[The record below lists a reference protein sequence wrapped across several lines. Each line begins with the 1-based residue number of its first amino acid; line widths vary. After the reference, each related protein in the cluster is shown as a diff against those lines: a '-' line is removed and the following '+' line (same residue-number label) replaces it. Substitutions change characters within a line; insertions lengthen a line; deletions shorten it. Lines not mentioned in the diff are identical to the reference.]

1 VNRPNPPTAAP
12 LLDLMLRQR
21 VVIAAALGGLTALCW
36 LYLFVAAADMR
47 AMGDMAMPM
56 PMEPKGAVDLVL
68 LLAMWWVM
76 MAGMM
81 LPGAAPMILVF
92 ATINRRRRARDQPYA
107 PTALFAA
114 GYLLAWGGFS
124 VAATLAQWG
133 LERLALLSPMD
144 MSTTSARLGGLL
156 FLAAGLYQLTPL
168 KQACLLVCRSPF
180 DFVVNHWRDG
190 AAGALRMGFSHGLY
204 CLGCCWIL
212 MALLFAVGV
221 MNLLWVAAL
230 AAVVLIEKLFPLGV
244 WMARFGGLL
253 LAAYG
258 IGLLAMN

>member
-1 VNRPNPPTAAP
+1 
-12 LLDLMLRQR
+12 
-21 VVIAAALGGLTALCW
+21 
-36 LYLFVAAADMR
+36 
-47 AMGDMAMPM
+47 MGAMAMPM

-81 LPGAAPMILVF
+81 LPGAAPMILTF
-92 ATINRRRRARDQPYA
+92 ATINRRRRARGQPYA

-124 VAATLAQWG
+124 VLATLAQGG

-144 MSTTSARLGGLL
+144 MTTTSARLGGLL

-180 DFVVNHWRDG
+180 EPLAGRRGRRPAHGPQPRPLLPRLLLDPDG
-190 AAGALRMGFSHGLY
+190 AAVRRRRHEP
-204 CLGCCWIL
+204 
-212 MALLFAVGV
+212 AVGRRSGRRG
-221 MNLLWVAAL
+221 A
-230 AAVVLIEKLFPLGV
+230 G
-244 WMARFGGLL
+244 
-253 LAAYG
+253 
-258 IGLLAMN
+258 

>member
-1 VNRPNPPTAAP
+1 MDRPGPPTAAP

-21 VVIAAALGGLTALCW
+21 VVIAAALAGLTALCW

-47 AMGDMAMPM
+47 AMGAMAMPM

-68 LLAMWWVM
+68 LLLMWWVM

-81 LPGAAPMILVF
+81 LPGAAPMILTF
-92 ATINRRRRARDQPYA
+92 ATINRRRRARGQPYA

-124 VAATLAQWG
+124 VAATLSQWG
-133 LERLALLSPMD
+133 LERLTLLSPMD
-144 MSTTSARLGGLL
+144 MTTTSARLGGLL

-168 KQACLLVCRSPF
+168 KQACLRVCRSPF
-180 DFVVNHWRDG
+180 DFVFNHWRDG
-190 AAGALRMGFSHGLY
+190 AAGALRMGLAHGLY

-212 MALLFAVGV
+212 MALLFVGGV
-221 MNLLWVAAL
+221 MNLLWVAVL
-230 AAVVLIEKLFPLGV
+230 AAVVLVEKLLPLGV
-244 WMARFGGLL
+244 WMARISGVL

-258 IGLLAMN
+258 VGLLAMS